1 MPFFSSFS
9 IKPCNNKT
17 TININK
23 SIKENQSKRGR
34 KEEKGRENPLPS
46 SWRFL
51 HETLASMHETLNLQQ
66 QKNNKH

>member
-1 MPFFSSFS
+1 MHETL
-9 IKPCNNKT
+9 NLQQQKT

-23 SIKENQSKRGR
+23 SIKEKKSKRGR

-51 HETLASMHETLNLQQ
+51 HETKTLVSMRM
-66 QKNNKH
+66 KP